1 MKKIIVYIFLL
12 LLVSC
17 NNPRNNSLKEI
28 EDRNLTLLEY
38 DYCSKKNH
46 LHEFDSVTFCSIRNK

>member
-1 MKKIIVYIFLL
+1 MKKKIVYIFLL

-28 EDRNLTLLEY
+28 EDEVIVPKKELVSL
-38 DYCSKKNH
+38 DDIDSKLMTIDDFLK
-46 LHEFDSVTFCSIRNK
+46 

>member
-28 EDRNLTLLEY
+28 V
-38 DYCSKKNH
+38 SKF
-46 LHEFDSVTFCSIRNK
+46 EGTVNKAQK

>member
-38 DYCSKKNH
+38 DYCSKIGRAH
-46 LHEFDSVTFCSIRNK
+46 V